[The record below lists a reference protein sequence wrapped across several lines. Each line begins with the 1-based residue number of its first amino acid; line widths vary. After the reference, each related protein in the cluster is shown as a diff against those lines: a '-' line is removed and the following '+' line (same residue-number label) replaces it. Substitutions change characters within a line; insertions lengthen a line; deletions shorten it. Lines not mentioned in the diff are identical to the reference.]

1 MEKME
6 RKRLR
11 LENFDYGANGYYF
24 ITICT
29 KDKKKLFSKRVGNG
43 LDRSGAGMI
52 AEEHLL
58 AIPTHFPQVRID
70 HYVIMPNHIHAIIVI
85 ETANVGRSRPS
96 PTLSMVVGLYKSGV
110 SRAVGYPIWQKSFH
124 DHVIRNE
131 TDYQMIWQYI
141 ENNPLQWELD
151 ELYTEERE

>member
-1 MEKME
+1 
-6 RKRLR
+6 
-11 LENFDYGANGYYF
+11 
-24 ITICT
+24 
-29 KDKKKLFSKRVGNG
+29 
-43 LDRSGAGMI
+43 MI

-131 TDYQMIWQYI
+131 TDYQMI
-141 ENNPLQWELD
+141 
-151 ELYTEERE
+151 